1 MSSLQPL
8 YDVKE
13 RVQQMI
19 DALRTQPGAIRK

>member
-13 RVQQMI
+13 RVQMI